1 MPNDRLREALM
12 RNGLT
17 PESAAEELKVNA
29 KTVERWVTQDRIPY
43 PRHRHAIAALVRES
57 EAYLWPDAVSMDRKI
72 EIADSEVIKVYPHR
86 NVIPGDLW
94 GKLIEDTTEQIDILV
109 LAGLFFAEEPG
120 LKKTIQRKTQ
130 EGVKIRL
137 LFGDPNA
144 DEAGKRAGEERLAE
158 GTVSARIS
166 NALALIRPIAELDG
180 VELRLHTTTLYNSIF
195 RFDNQMVVNMHAYGL
210 PGAHAPAMH
219 LRQLPSG
226 DLFET
231 YMTSFEHVWS
241 ESASHEL

>member
-12 RNGLT
+12 RSGLT
-17 PESAAEELKVNA
+17 PESAAEELEVNA
-29 KTVERWVTQDRIPY
+29 KTVERWITQDRVPY
-43 PRHRHAIAALVRES
+43 PRHRHKITALVRES
-57 EAYLWPDAVSMDRKI
+57 ESYLWPDAVSMNRKI
-72 EIADSEVIKVYPHR
+72 EIADSAVIKVYPHR
-86 NVIPGDLW
+86 NLIPGDLW
-94 GKLIEDTTEQIDILV
+94 PKLIAGTSEQIDILV

-120 LKKTIQRKTQ
+120 LKKAIQKKTQ

-137 LFGDPNA
+137 LFGDPEA
-144 DEAGKRAGEERLAE
+144 DEAERRASEERLAE
-158 GTVSARIS
+158 RTVSARIS
-166 NALALIRPIAELDG
+166 NALALIDPIAELDG
-180 VELRLHTTTLYNSIF
+180 VELRLHKTTLYNSIF

-241 ESASHEL
+241 ESAPREL